1 MSRSAAGRP
10 PATTR
15 RPNTLSLGAPEKK
28 SFAVMLEIR
37 MALSILIGTIP
48 VPINKDKCPGC
59 LREKR
64 RLVRE
69 AQRFLRK
76 RWFANHPNLAARPR
90 SLADGGDED
99 YTDRGPK
106 RASIIRLACATISSE
121 RLFSRLEGL
130 SAIARVEPGAKIA
143 ALQPFPTGLTSMRC
157 PLYSIAV
164 IAYLAHCILA

>member
-1 MSRSAAGRP
+1 MSGKPFQNAPRLTFDEPKRGGAPTRYHEKTKYLVIRSAREKILRGYARDKNG
-10 PATTR
+10 
-15 RPNTLSLGAPEKK
+15 TL
-28 SFAVMLEIR
+28 
-37 MALSILIGTIP
+37 ILIGTIP

-106 RASIIRLACATISSE
+106 RASIIRLASATISSV
-121 RLFSRLEGL
+121 RLFSSLKGL
-130 SAIARVEPGAKIA
+130 SANAGSSRAERELLSSLFPGVT
-143 ALQPFPTGLTSMRC
+143 L
-157 PLYSIAV
+157 
-164 IAYLAHCILA
+164 